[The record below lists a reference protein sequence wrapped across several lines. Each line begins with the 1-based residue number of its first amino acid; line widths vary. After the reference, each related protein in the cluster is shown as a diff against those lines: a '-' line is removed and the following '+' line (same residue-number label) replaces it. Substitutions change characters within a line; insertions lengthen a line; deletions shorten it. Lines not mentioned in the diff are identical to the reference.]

1 MFREQVSLGQG
12 PLTASVYLARG
23 TARGAGVG
31 VRRPSRERGWLSRWP
46 IAGSLSVDSLREEQL
61 GLSLRVSSG
70 WRTLCFNVVPVVRK
84 RLRVPTLEGAR
95 LVPGFPEGALRGI
108 VRQKAAL
115 VPASAELWR

>member
-1 MFREQVSLGQG
+1 ME
-12 PLTASVYLARG
+12 
-23 TARGAGVG
+23 VG
-31 VRRPSRERGWLSRWP
+31 VQRPAWERGWLSGWP

-70 WRTLCFNVVPVVRK
+70 WRTLHFNVVPVVRR
-84 RLRVPTLEGAR
+84 RLRVPALEGAR

-108 VRQKAAL
+108 TRQEAAL